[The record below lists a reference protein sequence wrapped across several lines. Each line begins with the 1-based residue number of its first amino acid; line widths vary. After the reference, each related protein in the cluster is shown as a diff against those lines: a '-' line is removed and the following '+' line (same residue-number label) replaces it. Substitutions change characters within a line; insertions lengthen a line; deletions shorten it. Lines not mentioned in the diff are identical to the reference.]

1 VGRCCLR
8 EWRSRDFPF
17 GVRLFV
23 TQDRLVLLRA
33 TRSGIVFRGRCLPFV
48 SADGEDQLRF
58 VWAVIWGDIMKRK
71 DLSKNKTSLVHAD
84 GGALLKPFPNLREFL
99 TAAVFE
105 GSKDRRESPTL
116 TVWASGGTW
125 RCSVKDRAEGLVL
138 WITAPELG
146 EVLEMLEGFVLSPDA
161 PWRHDDQSHER
172 NGKRVKKGS

>member
-1 VGRCCLR
+1 MR
-8 EWRSRDFPF
+8 EWRERDFPF

-23 TQDRLVLLRA
+23 SRDRMVLLRT
-33 TRSGIVFRGRCLPFV
+33 TRGGCVYRGRCVPFL
-48 SADGEDQLRF
+48 SPNGEDQISQ
-58 VWAVIWGDIMKRK
+58 VWGVIWGDIMKRK

-105 GSKDRRESPTL
+105 GSKDRRESPTV
-116 TVWASGGTW
+116 TIWASGGTW

-138 WITAPELG
+138 WVTAPELG

-172 NGKRVKKGS
+172 NGKRLRKST